1 MLVRE
6 VMTSPVIT
14 VRRTDTVRRAVQ
26 VLYDHTI
33 TAVPVLDDAGR
44 LAGIVSEMD
53 LLTGEFQPDPRA
65 QERPLLELYTPP
77 PAHVADVM
85 TEDVVTVTEATDVT
99 QVIAYMVGKRIKS
112 VPVVRGDV
120 VVGIVSR
127 RDLMAMLARPDD
139 SLREEVLAVLR
150 DNYPFGPHWQVTVTG
165 GVAELHGHAG
175 EHVDH
180 IADLLARTVPGI
192 VRVRHYQ

>member
-1 MLVRE
+1 MLARE

-26 VLYDHTI
+26 VLYDHNI
-33 TAVPVLDDAGR
+33 TAAPVLDDTGS

-65 QERPLLELYTPP
+65 QERPASEVGAAP
-77 PAHVADVM
+77 PARVSEVM
-85 TEDVVTVTEATDVT
+85 TQDVVTVTEATDVT
-99 QVIAYMVGKRIKS
+99 QVITYMVGKRIKS
-112 VPVVRGDV
+112 VPVVRGDL

-127 RDLMAMLARPDD
+127 RDLMAILARPDD
-139 SLREEVLAVLR
+139 SLREDVVAVLR
-150 DNYPFGPHWQVTVTG
+150 ENYPFGPHWQVTVTG
-165 GVAELHGHAG
+165 GVAELRGHAG
-175 EHVDH
+175 ERVDH
-180 IADLLARTVPGI
+180 IADLLTRTVPGI